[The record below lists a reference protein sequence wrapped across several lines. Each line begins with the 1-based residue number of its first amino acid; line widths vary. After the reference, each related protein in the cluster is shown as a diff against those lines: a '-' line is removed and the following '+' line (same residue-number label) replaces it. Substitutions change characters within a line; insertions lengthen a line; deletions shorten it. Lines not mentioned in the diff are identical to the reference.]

1 MKNLKRIPSFREQ
14 WGRLC
19 SRNPKPLAIGRSVC
33 PGSFRRIKKVAI
45 EYLKKADKTATTGED
60 DVRDLVANMLKEIE
74 QGGEE
79 KSIEY
84 TRKFDKWDG
93 DIVVSNEDIKAAAGK
108 VPEQLK
114 KDIQFAYERV
124 SDFAKAQLASM
135 NEFETELSDGLFAGQ
150 RLIPMQTAGCYV
162 PGGRYSHIASAIMSV
177 TTAKVAGVD
186 NVIACSPP
194 GREGGMHPAILYT
207 LGLCGTDTVL
217 NLGGV
222 QGIAAMAFGQFT
234 GRPADILVG
243 PGNQYVAEAK
253 RQLYGRVGIDMFAG
267 PSEILVIADKDAD
280 PELVAVDMVGQAE
293 HGPNTPAW
301 LITDSR
307 GLAETVMKR
316 MPELIAELPE
326 LNSKAAEDAWRD
338 YGEVVLVETREEA
351 VKVSDDYASEH
362 LEVHC
367 DDLDW
372 WLQNLR
378 NYGSLFLGEETNVA
392 FGDKTSGPNHILP
405 TKGAAKYT
413 GGLSVGKFIK
423 VVTYQRS
430 SREANRDVAQVTARI
445 SRLEGMEAHARTG
458 DVRLAKYFPDETFE
472 LQ

>member
-1 MKNLKRIPSFREQ
+1 MT
-14 WGRLC
+14 
-19 SRNPKPLAIGRSVC
+19 
-33 PGSFRRIKKVAI
+33 I
-45 EYLKKADKTATTGED
+45 EYLKKAEMTAATGED
-60 DVRDLVANMLKEIE
+60 DVRELVAGMLKEIE
-74 QGGEE
+74 AGGEA

-84 TRKFDKWDG
+84 TRKFDKWEG
-93 DIVVSNEDIKAAAGK
+93 DIVVSPDEIAAAADK
-108 VPEQLK
+108 ISDQLK
-114 KDIQFAYERV
+114 QDIQYAHARV
-124 SDFAKAQLASM
+124 HDFAKAQLASM
-135 NEFETELSDGLFAGQ
+135 NEFEVELSDGLFAGQ
-150 RLIPMQTAGCYV
+150 KLIPMQAAGCYV

-186 NVIACSPP
+186 HVVACSPP
-194 GREGGMHPAILYT
+194 GREGGIHPAILYT
-207 LGLCGTDTVL
+207 LGLCGADTVL

-234 GRPADILVG
+234 GHPADILVG
-243 PGNQYVAEAK
+243 PGNQFVAEAK

-280 PELVAVDMVGQAE
+280 PELVAVDLVGQAE
-293 HGPNTPAW
+293 HGPNSPAW

-307 GLAETVMKR
+307 DLAEAVMKR
-316 MPELIAELPE
+316 MPELIADLPE
-326 LNSKAAEDAWRD
+326 LNSKSAGDAWRD
-338 YGEVVLVETREEA
+338 YGEVVLVDTREEA

-362 LEVHC
+362 LEVHAA
-367 DDLDW
+367 DLDW

-430 SREANRDVAQVTARI
+430 SKSACKDVAQVTARI
-445 SRLEGMEAHARTG
+445 SRLEGMEAHAKTG
-458 DVRLAKYFPDETFE
+458 DARLAKYFPDETFE
-472 LQ
+472 LRP

>member
-1 MKNLKRIPSFREQ
+1 M
-14 WGRLC
+14 
-19 SRNPKPLAIGRSVC
+19 
-33 PGSFRRIKKVAI
+33 AI
-45 EYLKKADKTATTGED
+45 EYLKRAEKTASTGED
-60 DVRDLVANMLKEIE
+60 DVRDLVAGMLKEIE
-74 QGGEE
+74 EGGEE
-79 KSIEY
+79 KSIEL
-84 TRKFDKWDG
+84 TREFDRWEG
-93 DIVVSNEDIKAAAGK
+93 GIVVSPEDIEAAAGK
-108 VPEQLK
+108 VPDQLK
-114 KDIQFAYERV
+114 SDIQFAHARV
-124 SDFAKAQLASM
+124 RDFAKAQFDSM
-135 NEFETELSDGLFAGQ
+135 NEFEVELSRGLYAGQ
-150 RLIPMQTAGCYV
+150 RLIPMKAAGCYV
-162 PGGRYSHIASAIMSV
+162 PGGRYAHIASAIMSV

-186 NVIACSPP
+186 HVVACSPP
-194 GREGGMHPAILYT
+194 GREEGIHPAILYT
-207 LGLCGTDTVL
+207 LGLCGADTVL

-234 GRPADILVG
+234 GNPADILVG

-267 PSEILVIADKDAD
+267 PSEILVIADKEAD
-280 PELVAVDMVGQAE
+280 PELVAVDLLGQAE
-293 HGPNTPAW
+293 HGPNSPAW

-307 GLAETVMKR
+307 DLADTVIAR
-316 MPELIAELPE
+316 MPELIADLPE
-326 LNSKAAEDAWRD
+326 LNKKSAELAWRD
-338 YGEVVLVETREEA
+338 YGEVVLVDTREEA
-351 VKVSDDYASEH
+351 VRISDDYASEH
-362 LEVHC
+362 LEVHAA
-367 DDLDW
+367 DLDW

-458 DVRLAKYFPDETFE
+458 DARLAKYFPDEKFN
-472 LQ
+472 LHP